1 MGYWDPPETEEPP
14 ECCGEIM
21 EALNG
26 GSCQCETC
34 GKKIEPAPDIEPVD
48 LDDYHSPENQCREC
62 GKPTACVFCSTE
74 CANKQPC
81 AHGNTPGD
89 CDHCDHFA
97 DLAFDAARE
106 SR

>member
-21 EALNG
+21 DASDDGTCKCGE
-26 GSCQCETC
+26 C
-34 GKKIEPAPDIEPVD
+34 GKVVKPTPDIEPTTEP
-48 LDDYHSPENQCREC
+48 DYDQTNRCREC
-62 GKPTACVFCSTE
+62 DKPTECVFCSTE
-74 CANKQPC
+74 CASKQPC

-89 CDHCDHFA
+89 CDHCDHLA

>member
-21 EALNG
+21 EALDD

-62 GKPTACVFCSTE
+62 DKPTECVFCSTE
-74 CANKQPC
+74 CASKQPC

-89 CDHCDHFA
+89 CDHCDHLA